1 MLSLVGTK
9 AFNIPLIPKAVKK
22 DRDWYWISLKHDPNC
37 FLVVVLKNCVFKEI
51 LFSKCWKVSSVNL
64 VFKNVEESSMAKNY
78 CLASFL
84 PAVTKLDDC
93 LEKSGFFLISSKT
106 FHSMVDFLSV
116 ASDRIIM
123 VLIDAGLLE
132 LQNLIYPELLTG
144 FGTQVFI
151 TNSSFQISDQI
162 FNFVSLFLNERQY
175 LLPLHEKSL

>member
-1 MLSLVGTK
+1 
-9 AFNIPLIPKAVKK
+9 
-22 DRDWYWISLKHDPNC
+22 
-37 FLVVVLKNCVFKEI
+37 
-51 LFSKCWKVSSVNL
+51 
-64 VFKNVEESSMAKNY
+64 
-78 CLASFL
+78 
-84 PAVTKLDDC
+84 
-93 LEKSGFFLISSKT
+93 
-106 FHSMVDFLSV
+106 MVDFLSV

>member
-1 MLSLVGTK
+1 M
-9 AFNIPLIPKAVKK
+9 ILIVFWWWFSRTVFLKK
-22 DRDWYWISLKHDPNC
+22 SC
-37 FLVVVLKNCVFKEI
+37 FPQ
-51 LFSKCWKVSSVNL
+51 CWKVSSVNL

-84 PAVTKLDDC
+84 PAVTKLGDC

-175 LLPLHEKSL
+175 LLPLHEKAL

>member
-1 MLSLVGTK
+1 M
-9 AFNIPLIPKAVKK
+9 
-22 DRDWYWISLKHDPNC
+22 
-37 FLVVVLKNCVFKEI
+37 VVLKNCVFKEI

-84 PAVTKLDDC
+84 PAVTKLGDC

-175 LLPLHEKSL
+175 LLPLHEKAL